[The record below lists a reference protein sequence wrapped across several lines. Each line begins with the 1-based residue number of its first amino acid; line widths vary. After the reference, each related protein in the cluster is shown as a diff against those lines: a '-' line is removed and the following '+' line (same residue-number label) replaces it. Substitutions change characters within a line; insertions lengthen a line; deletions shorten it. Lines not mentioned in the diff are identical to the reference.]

1 MNLEPTRHGESTPG
15 PENADGGQLV
25 REKKSGR
32 LGLGGAE
39 GLGPGGRTYTNGPG
53 VWTTICQLG
62 QRELLVAWSSR
73 RPLNL
78 GHVCRVHR
86 GELRM
91 KLAH

>member
-39 GLGPGGRTYTNGPG
+39 GLGPGM
-53 VWTTICQLG
+53 
-62 QRELLVAWSSR
+62 S
-73 RPLNL
+73 NL
-78 GHVCRVHR
+78 HKRAGCVDYDLPARS
-86 GELRM
+86 
-91 KLAH
+91 A